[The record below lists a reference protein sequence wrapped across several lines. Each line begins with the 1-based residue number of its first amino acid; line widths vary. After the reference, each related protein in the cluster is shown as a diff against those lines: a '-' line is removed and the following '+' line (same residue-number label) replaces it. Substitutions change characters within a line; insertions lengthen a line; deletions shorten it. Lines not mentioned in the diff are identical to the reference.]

1 MEYYVYTYFYED
13 GTAYYVGKGN
23 RKRIFMRHDV
33 PVPEQCLIQYFPFET
48 EVEAWDTEI
57 QLIAL
62 YGRQQDGGTLMNL
75 STGGASGTAGVMLTP
90 AQCKQRSDTAK
101 QLIAKRGHPQQGR
114 RGSRSHNSLPY
125 VITTPT
131 GDLINIL
138 GLTQFCRENN
148 LCPSALVA
156 VAKGKRNHHKGYK
169 AKHSRH
175 YLQ

>member
-23 RKRIFMRHDV
+23 RARIFMRHDV
-33 PVPEQCLIQYFPFET
+33 LIPEQHLIQYFPFKT

-62 YGRQQDGGTLMNL
+62 YGRQQDGGTLLNL
-75 STGGASGTAGVMLTP
+75 STGGASGTAGVVRTP
-90 AQCKQRSDTAK
+90 EQRQQQSVTAK
-101 QLIAKRGHPQQGR
+101 RWIKERGHPQQGK

-131 GDLINIL
+131 GDTVKIL
-138 GLTQFCRENN
+138 GITQYCREND
-148 LCPSALVA
+148 LSPSALVA
-156 VAKGKRNHHKGYK
+156 VSKGKRNHHKGYT
-169 AKHSRH
+169 AKQSKS
-175 YLQ
+175 L

>member
-1 MEYYVYTYFYED
+1 MEYYVYTYFYKD

-23 RKRIFMRHDV
+23 HKRIFMRHDV
-33 PVPEQCLIQYFPFET
+33 PVPKQYLIQYFAFET

-75 STGGASGTAGVMLTP
+75 STGGASGTAGVVRTP
-90 AQCKQRSDTAK
+90 EQRQQQSIAAK
-101 QLIAKRGHPQQGR
+101 HWIKKRGHPQQGR
-114 RGSRSHNSLPY
+114 RGSRSHNSLHY
-125 VITTPT
+125 LITTPN
-131 GDLINIL
+131 GDVLKIH

-156 VAKGKRNHHKGYK
+156 VSKGTRMHHKGYT
-169 AKHSRH
+169 ACVNNVGS
-175 YLQ
+175 